1 MTISAIVAV
10 GKNNVIGYKNTIP
23 WYLPA
28 DFAYFKRT
36 TLGHHIIMGRKCFES
51 IGRPLPKRTNIIV
64 TRDPF
69 YLSSGCI
76 VVHSLREA
84 LALAAQNG
92 ENEAFIIGGGEIY
105 TQTMDLINKL
115 YVTEV
120 DIEAEG
126 DVFFPEIDAAVWQLI
141 SEEKHDKDEKNE
153 FDYTYKVY
161 QRRMQ

>member
-51 IGRPLPKRTNIIV
+51 IGKPLPKRTNIIV

-105 TQTMDLINKL
+105 TQTMDLISKL

-120 DIEAEG
+120 DIETEG
-126 DVFFPEIDAAVWQLI
+126 DVFFPEIDAAVWQLL
-141 SEEKHDKDEKNE
+141 SEEKHSKDEKNE

-161 QRRMQ
+161 QRRV